1 MEETWLI
8 GIRSLD
14 VELDSLLVVK
24 FLEEK
29 AM

>member
-14 VELDSLLVVK
+14 VESDSLLVVK